1 MASSVGTLLM
11 NENNRLFRDPPLL
24 TRRIR
29 CKESLNRARRTVY
42 FSGVVGVVI
51 FDYWKSFRNLT
62 EGTAEYKE
70 TEHIVNARNAQRI
83 YRLCE

>member
-1 MASSVGTLLM
+1 M
-11 NENNRLFRDPPLL
+11 
-24 TRRIR
+24 
-29 CKESLNRARRTVY
+29 Y

-62 EGTAEYKE
+62 EGPEEYKE

>member
-1 MASSVGTLLM
+1 M
-11 NENNRLFRDPPLL
+11 

>member
-1 MASSVGTLLM
+1 M
-11 NENNRLFRDPPLL
+11 
-24 TRRIR
+24 
-29 CKESLNRARRTVY
+29 Y
-42 FSGVVGVVI
+42 FSGVMGVVI